1 MTTTAEWLTTFPKLL
16 DLEPEDRAWAVN
28 WLRHASG
35 DWGLNQRPGN
45 LANDLLRVR
54 RWRPRALHWLLLNST
69 KAAQIAANAA
79 WPDTTPSKSQPTQ
92 DEIAA
97 VEATLAA
104 LKPADPIRSTHEQ
117 LDALSGS
124 LLRPYHLSPQ
134 QLDAANPLPNGRKR
148 AP

>member
-1 MTTTAEWLTTFPKLL
+1 MTDWLASNPSLAS
-16 DLEPEDRAWAVN
+16 LEPEDRAWATN

-35 DWGLNQRPGN
+35 DWGHNQRIGN
-45 LANDLLRVR
+45 LANDLHRVR
-54 RWRPRALHWLLLNST
+54 RWRPRALLWLLLNST

-79 WPDTTPSKSQPTQ
+79 WPDTTPSKQQPTQ

-97 VEATLAA
+97 VQASLAA
-104 LKPADPIRSTHEQ
+104 LKPADPTQSTREQ

-124 LLRPYHLSPQ
+124 NLRPYHLSPQ

-148 AP
+148 PP